1 VYQINPDTLYICSDR
16 SAHNMSF
23 QDQAEVFGQK
33 KLVCRINGSE
43 LIGTPVSSP
52 NCTYERIYA
61 LPMESILMTKATG
74 VVTSVPSDAPDD
86 WQNLADLQNNAEWRA
101 KCGVKD
107 EWVLPFKPVPI
118 IRVPELGDLAAK
130 TACEAEG
137 VKSRHDAAALKS
149 AKAKVYNLGFHSGV
163 MLVGK

>member
-1 VYQINPDTLYICSDR
+1 MFEKLFCFFRYGQTNCWVKPGGDYGVYQINADTLYICSDR

-61 LPMESILMTKATG
+61 LPMESILMTK
-74 VVTSVPSDAPDD
+74 VVFLSV
-86 WQNLADLQNNAEWRA
+86 QIE
-101 KCGVKD
+101 V
-107 EWVLPFKPVPI
+107 
-118 IRVPELGDLAAK
+118 
-130 TACEAEG
+130 
-137 VKSRHDAAALKS
+137 
-149 AKAKVYNLGFHSGV
+149 
-163 MLVGK
+163 